1 MNIPKVGLLLAAAGD
16 FYNKNG
22 WGSEYAANALHNMQ
36 NFISSQSFMSWPF
49 NTIKWW
55 LIKLFYG
62 LANAASE
69 ILNKM
74 LNITSFLNTGS
85 DPKSELG
92 QFIHLARNASFILL
106 AVALVIMGIQLM
118 VSRRPPEIKNI
129 VIQAVVAVFLIL
141 EIGPATNWV
150 VKQSTG
156 LYHSVVET
164 KGAKGTSSIPFE
176 VLRSTTNDVEYLVS
190 NNFTPT
196 PASVNQTKIK
206 GAGNYTKPINPPRVK
221 YGYND
226 LSQSEVDH
234 GDVPF
239 DQIITWNDVD
249 SNMPLWKKDKDMGH
263 NDSHK
268 GKYFLFAWLMHQ
280 PQTMNDKNNKPV
292 YLAPDIQRIGGTGD
306 GATIWSFGG
315 YPRFNVDFLPTL
327 ITLGALA
334 VAFLFA
340 GYAIVKAVIE
350 LGLMQILSVF
360 LFSTDSSEGQRT
372 KRVITQM
379 FSLSLLIGL
388 QGIEIAFYK
397 IVMLWSISAKNN
409 GTFGSGL
416 VSDWSF
422 VVITLAATFMLMTG
436 SQQVATFFGV
446 DTGAQRGLRS
456 AMMTGAAG
464 LSIARNT
471 GRVAQSATR
480 AARRGSN
487 ALRSNA
493 DESRKHNAES
503 INQKVQSNDNQ
514 HSANER
520 PNVNED
526 GSARKVNDFANE
538 TKDFSENQSANGS
551 QSTNSGANDERQNNM
566 SNRAERNAT
575 QHASAG
581 GAVEDSRS
589 SSPKVEDNRDTA
601 SSNVSSS
608 SSNNSSSSNVE
619 TSSSKASTIGTS
631 GNGTGDSP
639 KTSALRRQLKAD
651 LGKQKA
657 MYAAPERYTPAQVQK
672 QDDLVQ
678 KERRDLRKSELADR
692 ANSNN
697 QNTAT
702 RTHGNV
708 QTQKISSLQGK
719 PEKPAINKNI
729 EQPKPEKPATNKN
742 IEQPKQERRQKIY
755 RPEDDPSR
763 PRK

>member
-1 MNIPKVGLLLAAAGD
+1 MNIPKIGLLFAAAGD

-36 NFISSQSFMSWPF
+36 NYISSQSFMSWPF

-74 LNITSFLNTGS
+74 LNITSFLSTVS

-92 QFIHLARNASFILL
+92 QFVHLARNASFILL
-106 AVALVIMGIQLM
+106 AAVLVVWGIQLM

-164 KGAKGTSSIPFE
+164 KGSKGTSSIPFE
-176 VLRSTTNDVEYLVS
+176 VLRSTTNDVEYLIS

-206 GAGNYTKPINPPRVK
+206 GSGDYTKPINPPRVK

-280 PQTMNDKNNKPV
+280 SQTMNDKSNKHV
-292 YLAPDIQRIGGTGD
+292 FLAPDIQRIGGTGD
-306 GATIWSFGG
+306 GATIFSFSG

-397 IVMLWSISAKNN
+397 IIMLWSISAKNN

-446 DTGAQRGLRS
+446 DTGAQHGLRS
-456 AMMTGAAG
+456 AMMTSAAG

-480 AARRGSN
+480 AVRRGGT
-487 ALRSNA
+487 ALRS
-493 DESRKHNAES
+493 SIAEHRQNNVDNS
-503 INQKVQSNDNQ
+503 NQKVQQNDNQ
-514 HSANER
+514 QPANER

-526 GSARKVNDFANE
+526 GSARTVNDFANE
-538 TKDFSENQSANGS
+538 TKDFSESQSPNSSAN
-551 QSTNSGANDERQNNM
+551 DDRQNNM

-575 QHASAG
+575 QHASAS
-581 GAVEDSRS
+581 GAVEDSGS
-589 SSPKVEDNRDTA
+589 ISPKVEDKRNTVN
-601 SSNVSSS
+601 SNVSRSS
-608 SSNNSSSSNVE
+608 SSDANSNS
-619 TSSSKASTIGTS
+619 ASTISTS
-631 GNGTGDSP
+631 GNANGDSP
-639 KTSALRRQLKAD
+639 KTSALRRQLKSD
-651 LGKQKA
+651 LGKQRT
-657 MYAAPERYTPAQVQK
+657 MYASPERYTPAQVQK

-692 ANSNN
+692 VNSNN
-697 QNTAT
+697 
-702 RTHGNV
+702 RTTPSRTPDNV
-708 QTQKISSLQGK
+708 PVRKVSSLQD
-719 PEKPAINKNI
+719 KPAIKKNVERP
-729 EQPKPEKPATNKN
+729 EQ
-742 IEQPKQERRQKIY
+742 QRRQKIY

>member
-1 MNIPKVGLLLAAAGD
+1 MNIPKVGLLLTAASD

-36 NFISSQSFMSWPF
+36 NYISNQSFMSWPF
-49 NTIKWW
+49 ITIKWW
-55 LIKLFYG
+55 LIKLLYG

-74 LNITSFLNTGS
+74 LNVTSFLNTGS
-85 DPKSELG
+85 NPTSGLG
-92 QFIHLARNASFILL
+92 QFIHLAQNASFILL
-106 AVALVIMGIQLM
+106 ATTLVVWGIQLM
-118 VSRRPPEIKNI
+118 VSRKPPEIKNI
-129 VIQAVVAVFLIL
+129 VIQAFVAVFLIL
-141 EIGPATNWV
+141 EIGPSTNWV

-164 KGAKGTSSIPFE
+164 KGAKGTSSLPFE
-176 VLRSTTNDVEYLVS
+176 VLKSTTNDVEYLVS
-190 NNFTPT
+190 NNFIPNS
-196 PASVNQTKIK
+196 ASVNQTKIK

-280 PQTMNDKNNKPV
+280 SQTMNDKNNKPV

-306 GATIWSFGG
+306 GATIFSFGG

-334 VAFLFA
+334 IAFLFA

-360 LFSTDSSEGQRT
+360 LFSTDTSEGRRT

-422 VVITLAATFMLMTG
+422 VVIALAATFMLING
-436 SQQVATFFGV
+436 SQHVSTFFGV
-446 DTGAQRGLRS
+446 DTGAQHGLRS

-471 GRVAQSATR
+471 GHAVQSATR
-480 AARRGSN
+480 AARRGGN
-487 ALRSNA
+487 ALRSTVEEYKKNNNGK
-493 DESRKHNAES
+493 DKEK
-503 INQKVQSNDNQ
+503 IQQNDNQ
-514 HSANER
+514 QSSNKR
-520 PNVNED
+520 TNVNED
-526 GSARKVNDFANE
+526 GSDRKINDFATE
-538 TKDFSENQSANGS
+538 TKDFSENKSAADVN
-551 QSTNSGANDERQNNM
+551 NDEHQNNM

-575 QHASAG
+575 QHASEN
-581 GAVEDSRS
+581 GAVEDGGVIR
-589 SSPKVEDNRDTA
+589 PKVTKTKDTPTSDSNDQT
-601 SSNVSSS
+601 SSNTDTR
-608 SSNNSSSSNVE
+608 SNIK
-619 TSSSKASTIGTS
+619 TGSKNTATIS
-631 GNGTGDSP
+631 KNRNIMPGDSP

-651 LGKQKA
+651 LGKQRT
-657 MYAAPERYTPAQVQK
+657 MYNLPEQYTPAQVQK

-678 KERRDLRKSELADR
+678 KERMDLRKSELADR
-692 ANSNN
+692 VNSNN
-697 QNTAT
+697 
-702 RTHGNV
+702 RTTSSRTSDNV
-708 QTQKISSLQGK
+708 PVQKVSSLQD
-719 PEKPAINKNI
+719 KPAIKKNVERP
-729 EQPKPEKPATNKN
+729 EQ
-742 IEQPKQERRQKIY
+742 QRRQKIY
-755 RPEDDPSR
+755 RPEDDPGR
-763 PRK
+763 PQS

>member
-1 MNIPKVGLLLAAAGD
+1 MNIPKVGLLFAAASD
-16 FYNKNG
+16 FYNNNG

-49 NTIKWW
+49 NNIKWW

-85 DPKSELG
+85 NPKSELG
-92 QFIHLARNASFILL
+92 QFIYLARNASFIFL
-106 AVALVIMGIQLM
+106 AVALVVMGIQLM

-129 VIQAVVAVFLIL
+129 VIQAVVAMFLIL

-156 LYHSVVET
+156 VYHSVVEA
-164 KGAKGTSSIPFE
+164 KGSKGTSSIPFE
-176 VLRSTTNDVEYLVS
+176 VLRSTTNDVEYLIS

-206 GAGNYTKPINPPRVK
+206 GAGNYSKPINPPRVK

-239 DQIITWNDVD
+239 NQIITWNDVD

-280 PQTMNDKNNKPV
+280 PETMRDKNNKPV
-292 YLAPDIQRIGGTGD
+292 YLAPDIPRLGGTGD
-306 GATIWSFGG
+306 SATIWSFGG

-422 VVITLAATFMLMTG
+422 VIITLAATLMLMTG

-446 DTGAQRGLRS
+446 DTGAQHGLR
-456 AMMTGAAG
+456 AAG
-464 LSIARNT
+464 VSIIARNT
-471 GRVAQSATR
+471 GSAARSATR
-480 AARRGSN
+480 LARRDNN
-487 ALRSNA
+487 ASRSSS
-493 DESRKHNAES
+493 DEGRQNNAENN
-503 INQKVQSNDNQ
+503 NQKVQQNDNQ
-514 HSANER
+514 QSANEQ
-520 PNVNED
+520 PNMNED
-526 GSARKVNDFANE
+526 GSARKVTDFANE
-538 TKDFSENQSANGS
+538 TKDFSGNQSTNGS
-551 QSTNSGANDERQNNM
+551 QSTDGSQSINSSANDDRQNNM
-566 SNRAERNAT
+566 SNRTERNAT

-589 SSPKVEDNRDTA
+589 SSPQVEDNRDTA

-619 TSSSKASTIGTS
+619 TSSNKASTIGTS

-678 KERRDLRKSELADR
+678 KERRELRKSELADR
-692 ANSNN
+692 ASSNN

-708 QTQKISSLQGK
+708 QTQKISSLQ
-719 PEKPAINKNI
+719 E
-729 EQPKPEKPATNKN
+729 KPEKPATNKN